1 MVVERWWILLWHRL
15 WCWFH
20 GCTLLSRAINLYAL
34 NTTFYISRK
43 KTMIVAFVM
52 GLFFLMSHT
61 TEMCA
66 LSCPT
71 LCHPMDCSLLGF
83 SVHGIFQATGESC
96 HCLLQ
101 GIFLTQG
108 SKLGLL
114 RCRQILYCW
123 VIREAPNSIGIL
135 PMLIIMSFLVLEL

>member
-1 MVVERWWILLWHRL
+1 MLWHRL

-20 GCTLLSRAINLYAL
+20 GCTILSRAINLYAL

-43 KTMIVAFVM
+43 KAMIVAFVM

-61 TEMCA
+61 TEMGA

-71 LCHPMDCSLLGF
+71 LCHPMDCSLLGS

-114 RCRQILYCW
+114 QRT
-123 VIREAPNSIGIL
+123 
-135 PMLIIMSFLVLEL
+135 SFLVSLIFSIVSLVSISFISALIFVISFFLLTL